1 MKIKINKKLKIGLM
15 TILVVLVGII
25 SFLLYKEFKYPNFEE
40 QKISLYKYNNKCTIN
55 YEVFLKPNILYQKP
69 SLGEGEIYISEF
81 VDYINTNFNYEFSG
95 DKETAIQGDYSI
107 VAKVSGSIKGEDKED
122 IIIWQK
128 DFFILPKN
136 KFKIKDKTLEI
147 KEEISL
153 KLEEYNEFAKAVTEA
168 SKVNSS
174 VNLNL
179 VMKINIEGSTD
190 KGVIEETISPSMN
203 IPLNTSMFQISGN
216 MNIDKPGS
224 IEETKQVQLPIDKNQ
239 AIIYGVIIGILTL
252 ALILIIFF
260 IKIAPK
266 KDPYEILLN
275 KIFKK
280 HGDRLVALNN
290 ELQINNENTRHVI
303 SIDDL
308 VRIADEM
315 GKPILYRYSQDYKDI
330 NKFYVADEEQIYL
343 LDLTDMLIKD
353 EGNTIADEEIKV
365 ES

>member
-15 TILVVLVGII
+15 AILVVLVGII
-25 SFLLYKEFKYPNFEE
+25 SFLLYKKFKYPNFEE
-40 QKISLYKYNNKCTIN
+40 QKISLYKYNNKSTVN

-81 VDYINTNFNYEFSG
+81 VDHIKTNFNYEFSG

-147 KEEISL
+147 KEEVSL

-174 VNLNL
+174 INLNL

-190 KGVIEETISPSMN
+190 KGVIEETISPSIT
-203 IPLNTSMFQISGN
+203 IPLNSSMFQISGN

-224 IEETKQVQLPIDKNQ
+224 IEETKQVQLPIDKKQ
-239 AIIYGVIIGILTL
+239 VIIYGVIIGILL
-252 ALILIIFF
+252 IILILLIFF
-260 IKIAPK
+260 TKEAAI
-266 KDPYEILLN
+266 KDPLEKKL
-275 KIFKK
+275 KVIFKK
-280 HGDRLVALNN
+280 HGDRLVALNSDPITTN
-290 ELQINNENTRHVI
+290 INLNQVK

-308 VRIADEM
+308 VRIADEI
-315 GKPILYRYSQDYKDI
+315 GKPILYKYSQDYKDI
-330 NKFYVADEEQIYL
+330 NKFY
-343 LDLTDMLIKD
+343 LINED
-353 EGNTIADEEIKV
+353 QTYVLELNEI
-365 ES
+365 SLASQ